1 MGSPSSLKSEGFD
14 AILDFVLR
22 EASGHV
28 FGSQKIPDVNKTFQ
42 VPMPMGLGGTLSE
55 LTLRVEVLLTPS
67 FSAELRCL
75 RVEKMGPL
83 RADVTGL
90 GEWGFTWPTIQ
101 EALLP
106 VVQKHLEHEVV
117 ERVEPI
123 LRKGLWQL
131 SRFIAAIPKIRL
143 LPETDGSPKMI
154 GALEMEPSITLTP
167 STIAAG
173 GGLVVSG
180 ISLLGVLLGAA
191 FGSSG
196 SRSDDDD

>member
-1 MGSPSSLKSEGFD
+1 
-14 AILDFVLR
+14 
-22 EASGHV
+22 
-28 FGSQKIPDVNKTFQ
+28 
-42 VPMPMGLGGTLSE
+42 
-55 LTLRVEVLLTPS
+55 
-67 FSAELRCL
+67 
-75 RVEKMGPL
+75 MGPL